1 MVDALRRACSLLDV
15 GGVIVDIHPTPEPAH
30 LELATGSGLIRLA
43 DRLDDGTAGG
53 PRQRHAAAD
62 AAVAACVSAGVFYRA
77 AMTEFTFH
85 TLADSVD
92 ELVGY
97 LHAKWKQLHF
107 ADADLS
113 RARDVLA
120 RSPGSAIAVTERVTA
135 CRLAGVFCA
144 EGAKTNVPFS

>member
-1 MVDALRRACSLLDV
+1 MVDALRRACSLLYV

-43 DRLDDGTAGG
+43 DRLDDGTASG

-62 AAVAACVSAGVFYRA
+62 AAVAACVSAGMLYRET
-77 AMTEFTFH
+77 MTEFSFH

-113 RARDVLA
+113 RARGVLA
-120 RSPGSAIAVTERVTA
+120 RSPGSAIAVTERVTD
-135 CRLAGVFCA
+135 CRLAGVFCTEA
-144 EGAKTNVPFS
+144 AKTNVPFP